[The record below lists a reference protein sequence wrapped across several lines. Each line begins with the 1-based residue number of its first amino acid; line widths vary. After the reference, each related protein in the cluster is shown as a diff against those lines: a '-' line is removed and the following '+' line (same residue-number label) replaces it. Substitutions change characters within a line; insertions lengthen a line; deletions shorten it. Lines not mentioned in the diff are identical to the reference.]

1 MNSKCDQKI
10 TSFDD
15 VTRDIQHGT
24 CVPTIHVSS
33 EKQAEKHNITK
44 AISQSDNSPLQQNN
58 QKQQNN
64 QRARSKESLKAHIC
78 SRYRINCSD

>member
-33 EKQAEKHNITK
+33 EKQAENTT
-44 AISQSDNSPLQQNN
+44 S
-58 QKQQNN
+58 QKQSHSQTTHHFNKTIKNN
-64 QRARSKESLKAHIC
+64 KTTNEQEAKNL
-78 SRYRINCSD
+78 